1 MDFVKRLV
9 GLPGDRTQMIKGVL
23 QINGQPVK
31 HERIDDFVGDDGVR
45 IESYRETLP
54 DGLVYTTLDLTE
66 NGFNDN
72 TPVYTVPPGH
82 YFVLGDNLDNSAD
95 SRMLSQVGYVPFEN
109 LIGRAGLIFF
119 SVKPASANAPRA
131 IRYERIGTLVR

>member
-45 IESYRETLP
+45 IKSYREMLP

-72 TPVYTVPPGH
+72 TPVLPSRLATISCWVTISTIRQTAGCCRR
-82 YFVLGDNLDNSAD
+82 SATC
-95 SRMLSQVGYVPFEN
+95 RLK
-109 LIGRAGLIFF
+109 I
-119 SVKPASANAPRA
+119 
-131 IRYERIGTLVR
+131 